1 MHINIT
7 STGWTLIVAILLIL
21 GEKEGAE
28 AATGS
33 AMCTL
38 ELPRE

>member
-7 STGWTLIVAILLIL
+7 SAGWTLIVAILLIL
-21 GEKEGAE
+21 GEKEGVE

-38 ELPRE
+38 ELRRE